1 MTGTIVTTTSG
12 AAVAFSSD
20 NPDLRASSLYFYNL
34 TAGNS
39 VLVDIA
45 NHVGRVYRLPDPTVD
60 AAVVPEPRRHAGL
73 LGGRQHRGRLGE
85 PVLPGEP
92 LALLRGPLAE
102 AA

>member
-45 NHVGRVYRLPDPTVD
+45 TTSGASTGFPIPPSTLLSFPN
-60 AAVVPEPRRHAGL
+60 
-73 LGGRQHRGRLGE
+73 LGGT
-85 PVLPGEP
+85 PGCSVVASTAGGSASLSY
-92 LALLRGPLAE
+92 LASR
-102 AA
+102 

>member
-39 VLVDIA
+39 VLVDIS
-45 NHVGRVYRLPDPTVD
+45 TT
-60 AAVVPEPRRHAGL
+60 AGASTGFPIPPSTQVSFTN
-73 LGGRQHRGRLGE
+73 LGGTPRFSVVASTAGGSASLSY
-85 PVLPGEP
+85 
-92 LALLRGPLAE
+92 LASR
-102 AA
+102 

>member
-12 AAVAFSSD
+12 AAVAFSLD

-45 NHVGRVYRLPDPTVD
+45 TTIRSRTASESLS
-60 AAVVPEPRRHAGL
+60 
-73 LGGRQHRGRLGE
+73 
-85 PVLPGEP
+85 
-92 LALLRGPLAE
+92 
-102 AA
+102 